1 MKNMLEILS
10 ASKVDKKKIA
20 KFLKTTPAALD
31 EFEKSYQMASMK
43 EAEESDNF
51 FDINSRQAVSKLAQ
65 TPSETSQKV
74 EQLTQRIVNELLGK
88 TDSKY
93 LTDGNTRAVTMEDI
107 ESVPKE
113 LQPQV
118 AGNLIKVDIDKPSYL
133 LAFDLLRKYKK
144 TGNMNAYHL
153 FRQGLDILDLDPILY
168 EAIGMNPNSIGC
180 WFPALKNA
188 VDNQDFFKVPETK
201 IIKVPLPILQLTR
214 CDFMELTPTT
224 IDIVNRWAYKAF
236 ELDENKTYFI
246 KTGTYSSKYD
256 FRNAKVTTPKE
267 VRELGSYLL
276 FIHYQ
281 ALQMASPLSN
291 PCIYGVSTTNEW
303 CVREFIEDKEDNPC
317 IYHGMPLHTEY
328 RVFIDCDTDEIL
340 GISPY
345 WKPDV
350 MEKRFSEFS
359 DADTADK
366 KHDYVIYKMHKKTLM
381 RRYKENKDTLID
393 KVKELLPNIN
403 LKGQWSLDIMQNG
416 NDFWLIDM
424 AIADTSALKECIPA
438 NKLKKSQENW
448 IPELNKENY
457 NAL

>member
-224 IDIVNRWAYKAF
+224 IDIVNRWAYKVF
-236 ELDENKTYFI
+236 ELNENKTYFI

-267 VRELGSYLL
+267 VCELGSYLL

-366 KHDYVIYKMHKKTLM
+366 KHDYVIYKMHKETLM
-381 RRYKENKDTLID
+381 RRYKENKDVLID

-416 NDFWLIDM
+416 DDFWLIDM
-424 AIADTSALKECIPA
+424 AIADTSALRECVPA

-448 IPELNKENY
+448 IPELN
-457 NAL
+457 

>member
-31 EFEKSYQMASMK
+31 EFEKSYQIASMK

-74 EQLTQRIVNELLGK
+74 EQLTQRIVNELLAK
-88 TDSKY
+88 TDNKY

-281 ALQMASPLSN
+281 ALQMASPLTN

-366 KHDYVIYKMHKKTLM
+366 KHDYVIYKMHKETLM
-381 RRYKENKDTLID
+381 RRYKENKDMLID

-448 IPELNKENY
+448 IPELNKEN
-457 NAL
+457 

>member
-20 KFLKTTPAALD
+20 EFLKTTPAALD

-51 FDINSRQAVSKLAQ
+51 FDINSRQAVSKLTQ
-65 TPSETSQKV
+65 RPSETSQKV
-74 EQLTQRIVNELLGK
+74 EQLTQRIVNELLAK
-88 TDSKY
+88 TDNKY

-144 TGNMNAYHL
+144 TGDMNAYHL

-168 EAIGMNPNSIGC
+168 EAIGMNQNSIGY

-366 KHDYVIYKMHKKTLM
+366 KHDYVIFKMHKKTLM
-381 RRYKENKDTLID
+381 RRYKENKDMLID

-448 IPELNKENY
+448 IPELNKEN
-457 NAL
+457 

>member
-31 EFEKSYQMASMK
+31 EFEKSYQIASMK

-74 EQLTQRIVNELLGK
+74 EQLTQRIVNELLAK
-88 TDSKY
+88 TDNKY
-93 LTDGNTRAVTMEDI
+93 LTDGNTRAVTMENI

-168 EAIGMNPNSIGC
+168 ESIGMNPNSIGC

-281 ALQMASPLSN
+281 ALQMASPLTN

-381 RRYKENKDTLID
+381 RRYKENKDMLID

-448 IPELNKENY
+448 IPKLNKEN
-457 NAL
+457 